1 MNRIEVGNAPCSW
14 GTLEFEGL
22 DANPIGYQQM
32 LDDLVET
39 GYTATELGDWG
50 FMPTDPVKLRKEIE
64 SRNLVMLGAYVQ
76 GAFKYQAAQ
85 AAVREEVLKT
95 ARLLAAS
102 SPDHKPYI
110 ILADDNVADPVR
122 SAQAGRAT
130 AKIGLSAREWQV
142 FAGNVE
148 KIAREVQEQTGLPCL
163 FHHHCAGYV
172 ETPGEIDRL
181 LELTDPK
188 LVNLVFDTGHYVFGA
203 GPNGLGSDGN
213 LRPVLERYQERIS
226 YIHFKDCDPKIAAQ
240 SRRDKWDYM
249 KSLRHGIFCE
259 LGNGSVD
266 FPAVLAWLQERDYAG
281 WALVEQDVLP
291 GMGSPKESAQRNRT
305 YLRSIGL

>member
-1 MNRIEVGNAPCSW
+1 
-14 GTLEFEGL
+14 
-22 DANPIGYQQM
+22 
-32 LDDLVET
+32 
-39 GYTATELGDWG
+39 
-50 FMPTDPVKLRKEIE
+50 MPTDPVKLRKEIE

-76 GAFKYQAAQ
+76 GAFKYQAGQ

-122 SAQAGRAT
+122 AAQAGRAT
-130 AKIGLSAREWQV
+130 AKIGLSARDWQV

-172 ETPGEIDRL
+172 ETPDEIDRL

-203 GPNGLGSDGN
+203 GSNGLGSDGN
-213 LRPVLERYQERIS
+213 LRPVLERYKERIS
-226 YIHFKDCDPKIAAQ
+226 YVHLKDCDPKIAAQ
-240 SRRDKWDYM
+240 SRRDEWDYM

-266 FPAVLAWLQERDYAG
+266 FPAVLAWLQERNYAG

-291 GMGSPKESAQRNRT
+291 GMGSPKESAQRNRA